1 MLIYCLFMENDK
13 LTLRQTLI
21 LEAIKNNQNIKVDEI
36 SNITNTA
43 AATVRRD
50 LNKLSELNYIEK
62 SYGKLS
68 IIKPSEK
75 RDLENTFNINDEQ
88 LDLVKKTEHL
98 IHSGNVILLN
108 NSKLNFKLADEL
120 LLSGKFATIVTNS
133 LDIFEMTKDSD
144 KLINI
149 LLAGL
154 YNKETRTFSGTSTY
168 SILST
173 LRADCFIMHPS
184 GIDFELGFLGNPTDD
199 TQLIQ
204 YMINVARKVIMY
216 IDESC
221 IKKTS
226 GILLTEFNLV
236 NTVVTTRKIYEKY
249 KNDLNLYD
257 FNIILTD

>member
-1 MLIYCLFMENDK
+1 MENEK
-13 LTLRQTLI
+13 LTLRQLKI
-21 LEAIKNNQNIKVDEI
+21 IEAIKDNPNIKVDEI
-36 SNITNTA
+36 SKITNTA
-43 AATVRRD
+43 PATVRRD
-50 LNKLSELNYIEK
+50 LNKLSNLNYIEK

-68 IIKPSEK
+68 LIDPSEK
-75 RDLENTFNINDEQ
+75 RDLENTFQINDEQ
-88 LDLVKKTEHL
+88 LALVKKTEHL

-108 NSKLNFKLADEL
+108 NSKLNCNLADEL
-120 LLSGKFATIVTNS
+120 LLNEKFATIVTNS

-144 KLINI
+144 KLNNI

-204 YMINVARKVIMY
+204 YMIDVARKVIIY
-216 IDESC
+216 IDETC

-236 NTVVTTRKIYEKY
+236 NTVVTTKKIYQEY
-249 KNDLNLYD
+249 KQELDLYD
-257 FNIILTD
+257 FNIILSE